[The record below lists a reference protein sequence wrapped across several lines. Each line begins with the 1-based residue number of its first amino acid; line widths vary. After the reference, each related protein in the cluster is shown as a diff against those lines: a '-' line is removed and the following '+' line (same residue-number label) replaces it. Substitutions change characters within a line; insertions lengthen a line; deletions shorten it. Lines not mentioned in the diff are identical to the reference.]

1 MHVRRPETDKAADSP
16 DVRAVRLAAD
26 QNDVLSARQLGAC
39 GLGRDAIAV
48 RVRRGQLHRQYR
60 GVYAVGT
67 GVLSTRGLLTAAAL
81 ACGDAA
87 ILGHFAGAAWHEML
101 PWEDRAVDVIL
112 TRGGGG
118 RGQRGIRLHWNRVDQ
133 RDVWRRD
140 GVRVTS
146 PARTVLDLAAV
157 LEPWPLR
164 RMVRQALG
172 DRKLSLSQLAAVVD
186 RAPRHRGAPAVRAL
200 IADGFV
206 ATRSDLEDLG
216 HDAVRSWKLPAPE
229 PEVNPRLVL
238 DGRPVEPDL
247 LWRDARVVVELDS
260 RTWHDD
266 PLARED
272 DADRQALLEAHGYRV
287 LRITH
292 HQLTADA
299 ARSRA
304 RLVSALGAPG
314 SCADGSRSRARVL
327 SALGIEA

>member
-1 MHVRRPETDKAADSP
+1 VAAG
-16 DVRAVRLAAD
+16 
-26 QNDVLSARQLGAC
+26 QNDVLSARQLNRC
-39 GLGRDAIAV
+39 GLDSKAIAV
-48 RVRRGQLHRQYR
+48 RVRRGQLHRKYR

-67 GVLSTRGLLTAAAL
+67 GVLTTRGLLTAAVM

-87 ILGHFAGAAWHEML
+87 ILGHFASAAWHELL
-101 PWEDRAVDVIL
+101 PWEDRAVDVIAS
-112 TRGGGG
+112 RGGGG
-118 RGQRGIRLHWNRVDQ
+118 RRQRGIRFHWTPVDR
-133 RDVWRRD
+133 RDAWRRD
-140 GVRVTS
+140 GVLVTS
-146 PARTVLDLAAV
+146 PARTVLDLATV
-157 LEPWPLR
+157 LEPWALR

-172 DRKLSLSQLAAVVD
+172 DRRLSLNQLAAAVQ
-186 RAPRHRGAPAVRAL
+186 RAPRHRGSPAVRAL

-216 HDAVRSWKLPAPE
+216 HDAVRSWRLPE

-272 DADRQALLEAHGYRV
+272 DAERQALLEAHGYRV

-292 HQLTADA
+292 NQLA
-299 ARSRA
+299 
-304 RLVSALGAPG
+304 
-314 SCADGSRSRARVL
+314 ADGARSRARVL
-327 SALGIEA
+327 SALGNEA

>member
-1 MHVRRPETDKAADSP
+1 MHVLVSERDKSADSP

-39 GLGRDAIAV
+39 GLGGNAIAV
-48 RVRRGQLHRQYR
+48 RVRRGQLHRKYQ

-67 GVLSTRGLLTAAAL
+67 GVLSTRGLLTAAAM

-87 ILGHFAGAAWHEML
+87 ILGHFAGAAWHELL
-101 PWEDRAVDVIL
+101 PWEDRAVDVIV

-118 RGQRGIRLHWNRVDQ
+118 RTRRGIRLHFNRVDA
-133 RDVWRRD
+133 RDVWRRE
-140 GVRVTS
+140 GVRVTT
-146 PARTVLDLAAV
+146 PARTVLDLATA
-157 LEPWPLR
+157 LEPWALR

-172 DRKLSLSQLAAVVD
+172 DRRLSLCQLAAVVD
-186 RAPRHRGAPAVRAL
+186 RAPRHLGAPAVRAL

-206 ATRSDLEDLG
+206 ATRSDLEDRG
-216 HDAVRSWKLPAPE
+216 HDAVRAWKLPA

-247 LWRDARVVVELDS
+247 LWRDAGLVVELDS

-266 PLARED
+266 PLARQD

-292 HQLTADA
+292 HQLAADG

-304 RLVSALGAPG
+304 RVVSALGLEP
-314 SCADGSRSRARVL
+314 
-327 SALGIEA
+327 